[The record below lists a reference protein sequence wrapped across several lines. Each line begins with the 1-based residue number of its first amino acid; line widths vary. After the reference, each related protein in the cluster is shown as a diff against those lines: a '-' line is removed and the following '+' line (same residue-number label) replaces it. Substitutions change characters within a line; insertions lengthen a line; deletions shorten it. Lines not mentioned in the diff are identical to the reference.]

1 MVLTLTMTMKTGKKM
16 LKFNQFCNFKEHKE
30 KSGFL
35 KIAVQAIEAGH
46 FLSEGFSIFE
56 AHFLIKMFL
65 IKKRV

>member
-35 KIAVQAIEAGH
+35 KIAVQATEAGH
-46 FLSEGFSIFE
+46 FLS
-56 AHFLIKMFL
+56 
-65 IKKRV
+65 